1 VRVPLAVSE
10 AGPGGVDANEPAK
23 SSQKLDPGTPGVQSE
38 IRFAELLADA
48 EGDGV
53 QSVGTTVISSPAKAQ
68 SQGATEHV
76 RGAPQDSA
84 PQDSAPQEGTTS
96 SSSRS
101 SPDTVASQT
110 DGDIDDPVSSAQ
122 ALGEADRRD
131 DDTLSESDKRLVM
144 QWVGKGLEELRRG
157 RTFSGMEDEELQADT
172 SFKAAVRTPGLPPC
186 LEVRPVCR
194 QRGRFLER
202 QST

>member
-1 VRVPLAVSE
+1 
-10 AGPGGVDANEPAK
+10 
-23 SSQKLDPGTPGVQSE
+23 VQSE